1 MIVGDRGPL
10 ASFGAGLAEELAG
23 VGYTPACI
31 ARHVRLLRR
40 VDQWMAGEG
49 LTAGELTATEV
60 ERFVR
65 AGRAAVGLGWPS
77 HRGVAPLLAYLRR
90 SGVVPTPT
98 EPVPAGPVERVVAA
112 YRRYLVDRR
121 ALAACTVEDYE
132 RYARVFFSQLAPPVR
147 ADLTRLSA
155 AEVTAAVRCQCRSR
169 SVGWAKNFNTVLR
182 SLLRFLFLDGYVPR
196 DLSVSVLSVA
206 GYRHGRLPKSLDPDD
221 VARLLATCAGQ
232 RRARRRDLAILT
244 VVVRLGLR
252 AGEVAALTLDDV
264 DWRAGEIVVHGKGGR
279 QDRLPLP
286 TDVGAA
292 IVDYLRHERPPTT
305 SRSVFILA
313 VAPRTGISAKTV
325 GGVVRCAGARAGL
338 APIGPH
344 RLRHTAATEML
355 RGGASLAEIGQVLRH
370 QRQDTTSIYAK
381 VDLDRLATLAMP
393 WPQVSA

>member
-65 AGRAAVGLGWPS
+65 AGRAGRAAVGLGWPS

-98 EPVPAGPVERVVAA
+98 EPVPAEPVERVAAA

-121 ALAACTVEDYE
+121 ALAASTVEDYE

-196 DLSVSVLSVA
+196 DLSVSALSVA
-206 GYRHGRLPKSLDPDD
+206 GYRHGRLPKALDPDD

-252 AGEVAALTLDDV
+252 AGEVAAMRVADV
-264 DWRAGEIVVHGKGGR
+264 DWRAGEILVRGKGDR

-286 TDVGAA
+286 VDVGAA
-292 IVDYLRHERPPTT
+292 LVNYVQRGRAGDAGPGMFARVI
-305 SRSVFILA
+305 
-313 VAPRTGISAKTV
+313 APRGPLRPTGVEAV
-325 GGVVRCAGARAGL
+325 VHDACVRCGMVPVGA
-338 APIGPH
+338 H
-344 RLRHTAATEML
+344 RLRHTAATGMQMG
-355 RGGASLAEIGQVLRH
+355 RVARGASFGRSCEHALSWTCGFYGVPVAARGWRRH
-370 QRQDTTSIYAK
+370 AR
-381 VDLDRLATLAMP
+381 
-393 WPQVSA
+393 